1 MRRPLAIAA
10 AAGTLLAGGTAIA
23 ATNGRPL
30 DRVFG
35 GDPQERD
42 AEFARELA
50 SRLDGVNAG
59 EVEKALDDLRHDK
72 QTERRKEVASALA
85 KHLDGV
91 SVAEVEKALEKIKG
105 ELFGARPRAG
115 RPLRVDFVA
124 ALAKELGKSESEVRK
139 AFQAAHKERFD
150 AMLDR
155 AVKDGRLTKKQADR
169 IRKRFENGPPGFR
182 RGPGRPRLHRF
193 HEGPGPVG
201 PGGFEERGRGGPPP
215 GFL

>member
-1 MRRPLAIAA
+1 MPAALQSPQPTAGRSIACS
-10 AAGTLLAGGTAIA
+10 A
-23 ATNGRPL
+23 ATPRSATPSSRDDDADRRLGCADRF
-30 DRVFG
+30 DRVCDRG
-35 GDPQERD
+35 
-42 AEFARELA
+42 
-50 SRLDGVNAG
+50 RLDLR
-59 EVEKALDDLRHDK
+59 ETDDSYERHDK

-91 SVAEVEKALEKIKG
+91 SVAEVEKALEKVQG
-105 ELFGARPRAG
+105 ELFGGRPREG

-124 ALAKELGKSESEVRK
+124 ALSKELGKSESEVRK